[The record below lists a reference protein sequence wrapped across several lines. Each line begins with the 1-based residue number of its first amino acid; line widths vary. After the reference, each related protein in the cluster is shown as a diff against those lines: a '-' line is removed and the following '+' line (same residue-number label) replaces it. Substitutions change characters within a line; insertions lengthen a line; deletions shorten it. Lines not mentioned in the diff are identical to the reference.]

1 MKDLIKKYEE
11 LLKIAQDHLEL
22 QGNQSKR
29 DAIIIDINIFLTIIE
44 DLRNIEKEQDV
55 FIGELREKLDD
66 VNKNIDDLKAPKLDA
81 KGKELTIIQRLKSL
95 NTPPAFENN
104 ERILLKRLVTNEIE
118 TPRKKYG
125 TIKMNTLFTLQEK
138 LKK

>member
-1 MKDLIKKYEE
+1 MKNLIKKYEE
-11 LLKIAQDHLEL
+11 MLKFLEDHQTQNEAQTLLK
-22 QGNQSKR
+22 G
-29 DAIIIDINIFLTIIE
+29 TIE
-44 DLRNIEKEQDV
+44 DLK
-55 FIGELREKLDD
+55 KLSP
-66 VNKNIDDLKAPKLDA
+66 VLD
-81 KGKELTIIQRLKSL
+81 
-95 NTPPAFENN
+95 FENN

>member
-11 LLKIAQDHLEL
+11 LFKEEEYKLFHHSDIYTDEQIKIIETKKALL
-22 QGNQSKR
+22 
-29 DAIIIDINIFLTIIE
+29 IDIL
-44 DLRNIEKEQDV
+44 D
-55 FIGELREKLDD
+55 ELKNNRCLD
-66 VNKNIDDLKAPKLDA
+66 
-81 KGKELTIIQRLKSL
+81 
-95 NTPPAFENN
+95 FENN

-125 TIKMNTLFTLQEK
+125 TSKMNTLFTLQEK